1 MRPVDIETWIIDLLD
16 EIQGAANRNE
26 NYDLHLESS
35 YVKEIANAYDLTT
48 WIEIH

>member
-1 MRPVDIETWIIDLLD
+1 MTDLETWIIELLD

-35 YVKEIANAYDLTT
+35 YVKEISEAYDKAT
-48 WIEIH
+48 WIEID